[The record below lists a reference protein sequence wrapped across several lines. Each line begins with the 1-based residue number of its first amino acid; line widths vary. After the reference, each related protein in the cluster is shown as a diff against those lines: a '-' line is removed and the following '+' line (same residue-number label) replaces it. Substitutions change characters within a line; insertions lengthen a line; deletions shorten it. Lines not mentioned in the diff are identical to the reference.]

1 MINRL
6 IAVIL
11 GIAFIF
17 MVIVDITVLSS
28 DGSIKWGIFIL
39 YLIGTA
45 LLGYLTLFFWRR
57 GSSRA
62 AV

>member
-1 MINRL
+1 MNRL

-17 MVIVDITVLSS
+17 AVIIDVLVVTG
-28 DGSIKWGIFIL
+28 DGSIRWGIFIL
-39 YLIGTA
+39 YLLGTA
-45 LLGYLTLFFWRR
+45 LLGYGTLFFWRR
-57 GSSRA
+57 AGGTTP